1 MRSVFFCLLLLG
13 CTENLSSLQSSAPD
27 SGRSLDASHP
37 AETSDA
43 SRPSP
48 PLDADSS
55 PAAALPDADADA
67 SPAAALPDATL
78 PDADTDASPVAATLP
93 DASPDADAAR
103 PDASPDAARPDA
115 AVCTPP
121 DILGSE
127 CSVEDSCGCD
137 EGLVCRV
144 ANRQT
149 GQTLCFPPGAR
160 PSFSACDVDQ
170 DCAEGSVCELGLC
183 RPLCDTPET
192 FCPEDDSWCGPMLEG
207 GRNVCQGHCNAL
219 PLSADKHATEEAW
232 IEIQLDQM
240 ARGRIS
246 QMWTK
251 DYTPCGEGAYCQP
264 GIDPFRPYPHCVIAY
279 TDKEEGESCA
289 YNPDCQTGLGC
300 YQKKCRIIS
309 YVSPGCPE
317 NYKFAIEGLNPDEW
331 GAPDNYNTLIMCQ
344 PE

>member
-1 MRSVFFCLLLLG
+1 
-13 CTENLSSLQSSAPD
+13 
-27 SGRSLDASHP
+27 
-37 AETSDA
+37 
-43 SRPSP
+43 
-48 PLDADSS
+48 
-55 PAAALPDADADA
+55 
-67 SPAAALPDATL
+67 
-78 PDADTDASPVAATLP
+78 
-93 DASPDADAAR
+93 
-103 PDASPDAARPDA
+103 
-115 AVCTPP
+115 
-121 DILGSE
+121 
-127 CSVEDSCGCD
+127 
-137 EGLVCRV
+137 
-144 ANRQT
+144 
-149 GQTLCFPPGAR
+149 
-160 PSFSACDVDQ
+160 
-170 DCAEGSVCELGLC
+170 
-183 RPLCDTPET
+183 
-192 FCPEDDSWCGPMLEG
+192 MLEG

-317 NYKFAIEGLNPDEW
+317 NYKFAIEGLHPDEW